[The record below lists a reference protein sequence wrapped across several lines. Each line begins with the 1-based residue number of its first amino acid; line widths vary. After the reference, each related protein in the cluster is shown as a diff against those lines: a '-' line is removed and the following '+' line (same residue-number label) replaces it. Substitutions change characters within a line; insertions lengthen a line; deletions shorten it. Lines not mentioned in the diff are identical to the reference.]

1 MTLILTKN
9 KKKYWEFIRAL
20 RSNKSVENGFINK
33 AQISKKEQE
42 IYMNKY
48 NDNYYVCLNEQ
59 IPCGYI
65 GEINGDIRLCTSP
78 EFQGQGVGTFMI
90 KEFTKIKKNIFA
102 KIKVENISS
111 IKAFE
116 KAGYEKKY
124 FLLEPKKNQFN
135 CEKRYY

>member
-20 RSNKSVENGFINK
+20 RSNKSVENGFIDK
-33 AQISKKEQE
+33 VQISKKEQE

-102 KIKVENISS
+102 KIKIENMSS

-124 FLLEPKKNQFN
+124 FLLEPKKN
-135 CEKRYY
+135 

>member
-1 MTLILTKN
+1 MSLILTKN
-9 KKKYWEFIRAL
+9 KKKYWDFIRAL
-20 RSNKSVENGFINK
+20 RSNKSVENGFIDK
-33 AQISKKEQE
+33 VQISKKEQE

-48 NDNYYVCLNEQ
+48 NDNYYVCLNKQ

-78 EFQGQGVGTFMI
+78 EFQGLGVGTFMI
-90 KEFTKIKKNIFA
+90 KELTKIKKNIFA

-124 FLLEPKKNQFN
+124 FLFEPKKTS
-135 CEKRYY
+135 

>member
-9 KKKYWEFIRAL
+9 EKKYWDFIRAL

-33 AQISKKEQE
+33 VQISKKEQE

-48 NDNYYVCLNEQ
+48 NDNYYVCLNKQ

-78 EFQGQGVGTFMI
+78 EFQGLGVGTFMI
-90 KEFTKIKKNIFA
+90 KELTKIKKNIFA

-124 FLLEPKKNQFN
+124 FLFEPKKTS
-135 CEKRYY
+135 

>member
-20 RSNKSVENGFINK
+20 RSNKSVENGFIDK
-33 AQISKKEQE
+33 VKISKKEQE

-116 KAGYEKKY
+116 KAGYETKY
-124 FLLEPKKNQFN
+124 FLLEPKKN
-135 CEKRYY
+135 

>member
-20 RSNKSVENGFINK
+20 RSNKSVENGFIDK
-33 AQISKKEQE
+33 VQISKKEQE

-78 EFQGQGVGTFMI
+78 EFHGQGVGTFMI

-124 FLLEPKKNQFN
+124 FLLEPKKN
-135 CEKRYY
+135 

>member
-116 KAGYEKKY
+116 KAGYETKY
-124 FLLEPKKNQFN
+124 FLLEPKKN
-135 CEKRYY
+135 

>member
-33 AQISKKEQE
+33 VQISKKEQE

-102 KIKVENISS
+102 KIKIENMSS

-124 FLLEPKKNQFN
+124 FLLEPKKN
-135 CEKRYY
+135 

>member
-9 KKKYWEFIRAL
+9 EKKYWDFIRAL
-20 RSNKSVENGFINK
+20 RSNKSVENGFIDK
-33 AQISKKEQE
+33 VQISKKEQE

-90 KEFTKIKKNIFA
+90 KELTKIKKNIFA

-124 FLLEPKKNQFN
+124 FLFEPKKTS
-135 CEKRYY
+135 

>member
-20 RSNKSVENGFINK
+20 RSNKSVENGFIDK
-33 AQISKKEQE
+33 VQISKKEQE

-124 FLLEPKKNQFN
+124 FLLEPKKN
-135 CEKRYY
+135 

>member
-124 FLLEPKKNQFN
+124 FLLEPKKN
-135 CEKRYY
+135 

>member
-20 RSNKSVENGFINK
+20 RSNKSVENGFIDK
-33 AQISKKEQE
+33 VQISKKEQE

-78 EFQGQGVGTFMI
+78 EFHGQGVGTFMI

-116 KAGYEKKY
+116 KAGYETKY
-124 FLLEPKKNQFN
+124 FLLEPKKN
-135 CEKRYY
+135 

>member
-20 RSNKSVENGFINK
+20 RSNKSVENGFIDK

-124 FLLEPKKNQFN
+124 FLLEPKKN
-135 CEKRYY
+135 

>member
-1 MTLILTKN
+1 MK
-9 KKKYWEFIRAL
+9 
-20 RSNKSVENGFINK
+20 
-33 AQISKKEQE
+33 
-42 IYMNKY
+42 KY

-78 EFQGQGVGTFMI
+78 EFQGLGVGTFMI
-90 KEFTKIKKNIFA
+90 KELTKIKKNIFA
-102 KIKVENISS
+102 KIKIENISS

-124 FLLEPKKNQFN
+124 FLFEPKKTS
-135 CEKRYY
+135 

>member
-1 MTLILTKN
+1 MTLILRKN
-9 KKKYWEFIRAL
+9 EKKYWDFIRAL
-20 RSNKSVENGFINK
+20 RSNKSVENGFIDK
-33 AQISKKEQE
+33 VQISKKEQE

-48 NDNYYVCLNEQ
+48 NDNYYVCLNKQ

-78 EFQGQGVGTFMI
+78 EFQGLGVGTFMI
-90 KEFTKIKKNIFA
+90 KELTKIKKNIFA

-124 FLLEPKKNQFN
+124 FLFEPKKTS
-135 CEKRYY
+135 

>member
-9 KKKYWEFIRAL
+9 KKKYWEFIRVL
-20 RSNKSVENGFINK
+20 RSNKSVEDGFIDK
-33 AQISKKEQE
+33 VQISKKEQE
-42 IYMNKY
+42 IYMKKY

-78 EFQGQGVGTFMI
+78 EFQGLGVGTFMI
-90 KEFTKIKKNIFA
+90 KELTKIKKNIFA
-102 KIKVENISS
+102 KIKIENISS

-124 FLLEPKKNQFN
+124 FLFEPKKTS
-135 CEKRYY
+135 

>member
-1 MTLILTKN
+1 MTFILTKN
-9 KKKYWEFIRAL
+9 EKKYWDFIRAL
-20 RSNKSVENGFINK
+20 RSNKSVENGFIDK
-33 AQISKKEQE
+33 VQISKKEQE

-48 NDNYYVCLNEQ
+48 NDNYYVCLNKQ

-78 EFQGQGVGTFMI
+78 EFQGLGVGTFMI
-90 KEFTKIKKNIFA
+90 KELTKIKKNIFA

-124 FLLEPKKNQFN
+124 FLFEPKKTS
-135 CEKRYY
+135 

>member
-9 KKKYWEFIRAL
+9 EKKYWDFIRAL
-20 RSNKSVENGFINK
+20 RSNKSVENGFIDK
-33 AQISKKEQE
+33 VQISKKEQE
-42 IYMNKY
+42 IYMKKY
-48 NDNYYVCLNEQ
+48 NDNYYVCLNKQ

-78 EFQGQGVGTFMI
+78 EFQGLGVGTFMI
-90 KEFTKIKKNIFA
+90 KELTKIKKNIFA

-124 FLLEPKKNQFN
+124 FLFEPKKTS
-135 CEKRYY
+135 

>member
-20 RSNKSVENGFINK
+20 RSNKSVENGFIDK

-78 EFQGQGVGTFMI
+78 EFQGLGVGTFMI
-90 KEFTKIKKNIFA
+90 KELTKIKKNIFA

-124 FLLEPKKNQFN
+124 FLFEPKKTS
-135 CEKRYY
+135 

>member
-9 KKKYWEFIRAL
+9 EKKYWDFIRAL
-20 RSNKSVENGFINK
+20 RSNKSVENGFIDK
-33 AQISKKEQE
+33 VQISKKEQE

-78 EFQGQGVGTFMI
+78 EFQGIGVGTFMI
-90 KEFTKIKKNIFA
+90 KELTKIKKNIFA

-124 FLLEPKKNQFN
+124 FLFEPKKN
-135 CEKRYY
+135 

>member
-20 RSNKSVENGFINK
+20 RSNKSVENGFIDK
-33 AQISKKEQE
+33 VKISKKEQE

-102 KIKVENISS
+102 KIKIENMSS

-124 FLLEPKKNQFN
+124 FLLEPKKN
-135 CEKRYY
+135 

>member
-9 KKKYWEFIRAL
+9 EKKYWDFIRAL
-20 RSNKSVENGFINK
+20 RSNKSVENGFIDK
-33 AQISKKEQE
+33 VQISKKEQE

-48 NDNYYVCLNEQ
+48 NDNYYVCLNKQ

-124 FLLEPKKNQFN
+124 FLFEPKKTS
-135 CEKRYY
+135 

>member
-9 KKKYWEFIRAL
+9 EKKYWDFIRAL
-20 RSNKSVENGFINK
+20 RSNKSVENGFIDK
-33 AQISKKEQE
+33 VQISKKEQE
-42 IYMNKY
+42 IYMKKY

-78 EFQGQGVGTFMI
+78 EFQGLGVGTFMI
-90 KEFTKIKKNIFA
+90 KELTKIKKNIFA

-124 FLLEPKKNQFN
+124 FLFEPKKTS
-135 CEKRYY
+135 

>member
-20 RSNKSVENGFINK
+20 RSNKSVENGFIDK
-33 AQISKKEQE
+33 VQISKKEQE

-78 EFQGQGVGTFMI
+78 EFHGQGVGTFMI

-116 KAGYEKKY
+116 KAGYETKY
-124 FLLEPKKNQFN
+124 FLLEPKK
-135 CEKRYY
+135 KLD

>member
-9 KKKYWEFIRAL
+9 KKKYWDFIRAL
-20 RSNKSVENGFINK
+20 RSNKSVENGFIDK
-33 AQISKKEQE
+33 VQISKKEQE

-48 NDNYYVCLNEQ
+48 NDNYYVCLNKQ

-78 EFQGQGVGTFMI
+78 EFQGLGVGTFMI
-90 KEFTKIKKNIFA
+90 KELTKIKKNIFA

-124 FLLEPKKNQFN
+124 FLFEPKKTS
-135 CEKRYY
+135 

>member
-20 RSNKSVENGFINK
+20 RSNKSVENGFIDK
-33 AQISKKEQE
+33 VQISKKEQE

-116 KAGYEKKY
+116 KAGYETKY
-124 FLLEPKKNQFN
+124 FLLEPKKN
-135 CEKRYY
+135 

>member
-9 KKKYWEFIRAL
+9 EKKYWDFIRAL
-20 RSNKSVENGFINK
+20 RSNKSVENGFIDK
-33 AQISKKEQE
+33 VQISKKEQE

-48 NDNYYVCLNEQ
+48 NDNYYVCLNKQ

-78 EFQGQGVGTFMI
+78 EFQGLGVGTFMI
-90 KEFTKIKKNIFA
+90 KELTKIKKNIFA

-124 FLLEPKKNQFN
+124 FLFEPKKTS
-135 CEKRYY
+135 

>member
-20 RSNKSVENGFINK
+20 RSNKSVENGFIDK

-78 EFQGQGVGTFMI
+78 EFHGQGVGTFMI

-124 FLLEPKKNQFN
+124 FLLEPKKN
-135 CEKRYY
+135 